1 MHGKHLKGVTLL
13 KRPDRLCTNAIIAIN
28 EKNHGFSNP
37 FIDYGHFEQQY

>member
-1 MHGKHLKGVTLL
+1 MHQCYK
-13 KRPDRLCTNAIIAIN
+13 IAIK